1 MLLGPSQGKTRR
13 KKKQK
18 GKEGRKIKTKE
29 KVKKEKKPNL
39 GDVESPPSDGMET
52 SLGAMLWCQPAERCV
67 TPSEPRCGV
76 GQRDVKL
83 CWCRIAASANR
94 TKNSVGA
101 TLWHRPTGHRNL
113 LEPRCG
119 IGQQDVRC
127 MDSVGVVLRH
137 WPTEKVEL
145 R

>member
-1 MLLGPSQGKTRR
+1 
-13 KKKQK
+13 
-18 GKEGRKIKTKE
+18 
-29 KVKKEKKPNL
+29 
-39 GDVESPPSDGMET
+39 MET

-83 CWCRIAASANR
+83 CWCRVAASANR

-145 R
+145 RWGRVTILASGKMVYIGAVLRHWPTSRR